1 MKKSFATGEI
11 QGKKDY
17 KRYLRYIY
25 IYGFFISLQRNM
37 QYERELIPIFFVL
50 NFLNFDFYISIPF
63 RYEHNEKNFFKI
75 TEKNNKNY

>member
-1 MKKSFATGEI
+1 
-11 QGKKDY
+11 
-17 KRYLRYIY
+17 
-25 IYGFFISLQRNM
+25 M
-37 QYERELIPIFFVL
+37 QYERELISIFFVL